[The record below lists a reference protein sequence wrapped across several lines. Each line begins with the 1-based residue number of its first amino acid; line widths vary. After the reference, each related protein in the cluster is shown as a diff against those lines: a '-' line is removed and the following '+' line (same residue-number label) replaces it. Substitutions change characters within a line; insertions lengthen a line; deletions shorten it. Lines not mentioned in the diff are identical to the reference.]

1 VFRNTYVILT
11 LKIEHSKLNTQK
23 MNLPFKIARR
33 YLFAKKST
41 NAINIISG
49 ISVLGLALGAAVLV
63 LVLSVF
69 NGFEKLISG
78 MMGNF
83 NPDVKIT
90 VTKGKTFITDTLK
103 IKQLR
108 ALEGVAYLSETLE
121 ETAFFE
127 YAKSQEIGILKGVD
141 ENFVKINGIDTTVRE
156 GKYQLTDGENA
167 FAVLGGGIRNQLGV
181 YENNMITPL
190 SIYMPKRGEVGI
202 LEQPFKKRLA
212 YPAGTFVIQTE
223 FDNQYILT
231 HIDFVRNLLGAE
243 EEVSALEIKLKPS
256 VSATQTLSAIQNI
269 MGSDFTV
276 KNRYQQDEAFLKLMN
291 MEKWLSYAI
300 LCLTLLLVAFNMVGS
315 LWMMV
320 LEKKKDISIL
330 KSMGA
335 TDNLIRNVFLNE
347 GLLLCGFGLVL
358 GFILALIAYFLHVYT
373 EGGLVP
379 LPPGFA
385 TDRYPVALKGG
396 DFVIVALT
404 VSSIGLLAS
413 LPAALRAMKVE
424 TSMKED

>member
-1 VFRNTYVILT
+1 
-11 LKIEHSKLNTQK
+11 

-83 NPDVKIT
+83 NPDIKIT
-90 VTKGKTFITDTLK
+90 AVKGKTFVPDTLK
-103 IKQLR
+103 INQLR
-108 ALEGVAYLSETLE
+108 SLGGVAYLSETLE

-141 ENFVKINGIDTTVRE
+141 ENFVKINGIDSTVKE
-156 GKYQLTDGENA
+156 GKYLLYDGEQDYV
-167 FAVLGGGIRNQLGV
+167 VLGGGIRNLLGV
-181 YENNMITPL
+181 YENNMLTPL
-190 SIYMPKRGEVGI
+190 SIYMPKRGEVGA
-202 LEQPFKKRLA
+202 LEPPFKKRFA
-212 YPAGTFVIQTE
+212 YPAGTFIIQTD
-223 FDNQYILT
+223 FDNQYILSNLA
-231 HIDFVRNLLGAE
+231 FVRDLLGADD
-243 EEVSALEIKLKPS
+243 EVSALEIKLNPK
-256 VSATQTLSAIQNI
+256 VSSSQTLSDIQHI
-269 MGSDFTV
+269 MGPDFII
-276 KNRYQQDEAFLKLMN
+276 KDRYHQDEAFLKLMN

-320 LEKKKDISIL
+320 LEKRKDISIL

-335 TDNLIRNVFLNE
+335 TDTLIRNVFLNE
-347 GLLLCGFGLVL
+347 GLLLCGFGLIS
-358 GFILALIAYFLHVYT
+358 GFILAIIAYLLHVYT
-373 EGGLVP
+373 DGGLVP

-385 TDRYPVALKGG
+385 TDRYPVALKWT
-396 DFVIVALT
+396 DFVIVAIT
-404 VSSIGLLAS
+404 VSFIGLLAS
-413 LPAALRAMKVE
+413 IPAAMRAMKVE
-424 TSMKED
+424 TSMREE